1 MGLSA
6 IAAIR
11 PLHLPLR
18 ELVTVAK
25 PGITAANAL
34 MTLGGLALARNAD
47 QSTALFAAAGTALT
61 VASAGALNMLL
72 ERDRDALMER
82 TSSRPLPSGR
92 LSVAAC
98 ALASVVWGTC
108 GLLMLALFVNPLTA
122 WLGAAAHVMYVCVY
136 TPLKYRSWLSV
147 YPGAIAG
154 AMPPLMGWTAASG
167 HIEAPGLALFA
178 ILFLWQIPHVL
189 AIGIFR
195 KAEYQRA
202 GIGTFAHAFTNRKAA
217 VHAAVVC
224 ALLLACATLPAVLGQ
239 AGQLYLWF
247 STAAGMAYLASALR
261 ACVAP
266 EAGARMLFF
275 TSLGYL
281 PAVAL
286 GLFLP

>member
-6 IAAIR
+6 APLYR

-18 ELVTVAK
+18 ELVTIAK
-25 PGITAANAL
+25 PGITAANVL

-47 QSTALFAAAGTALT
+47 QSAAFFAAAGTALT

-72 ERDRDALMER
+72 ERDHDALMER
-82 TSSRPLPSGR
+82 TASRPLPSGR
-92 LSVAAC
+92 LSAAVC
-98 ALASVVWGTC
+98 AMAGIVWGTC

-122 WLGAAAHVMYVCVY
+122 WLGALAHILYVCVY
-136 TPLKYRSWLSV
+136 TPLKYQSWLSV
-147 YPGAIAG
+147 YPGAAAG
-154 AMPPLMGWTAASG
+154 AMPPLMGWTAATGSIDAAG
-167 HIEAPGLALFA
+167 ISIFA

-195 KAEYQRA
+195 KQEYERA
-202 GIGTFAHAFTNRKAA
+202 GIRTFAHAFTNRAAA

-224 ALLLACATLPAVLGQ
+224 ILLILCALSPVKFTQ
-239 AGQLYLWF
+239 AGTLYLVP
-247 STAAGMAYLASALR
+247 SVLAGLLYLASALR
-261 ACVAP
+261 ACFWP
-266 EAGARMLFF
+266 EAGARMVFF

-286 GLFLP
+286 GLFLQ